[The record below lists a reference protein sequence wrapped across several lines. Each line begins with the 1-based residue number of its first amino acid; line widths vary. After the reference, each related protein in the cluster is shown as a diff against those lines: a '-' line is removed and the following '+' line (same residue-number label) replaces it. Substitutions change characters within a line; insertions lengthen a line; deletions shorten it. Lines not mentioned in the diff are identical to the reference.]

1 MSKEQLKEFW
11 RKNKKKLCVIGGSI
25 LLTGIGVL
33 LLKRRGNSSTT
44 GQQLFGLDD
53 SVDVIDFDGEW
64 FAVVDNNDIVP
75 HVFKG
80 VDKSLLSSGKIV
92 ECIDEAIKLHS
103 PDWDVDWNNFDAIIV
118 PKNAVMSKEF

>member
-25 LLTGIGVL
+25 LVTGIGVL
-33 LLKRRGNSSTT
+33 LLKKRGNSSAT
-44 GQQLFGLDD
+44 GQQLFSLDD
-53 SVDVIDFDGEW
+53 SVDVIDFDGGW
-64 FAVVDNNDIVP
+64 FAVVDNDIGA
-75 HVFKG
+75 HVFEG

-103 PDWDVDWNNFDAIIV
+103 PDWNVDWNNFDAIIV